1 MSSVKLDEQCAF
13 PRNWEKL
20 DENKRKN
27 KMLNNLR
34 RIIGDAGLMQLG
46 RRREWRVFREEVES
60 TRSQLD
66 DMIQLE
72 KPVEEVLATLDEKI
86 PYLRQLKADYMS
98 RPGLITSVRGTS
110 QKVSS
115 EDLATA
121 GQIASLYMGVY
132 NYAQSLGYD
141 IGTLEKLRLQ

>member
-1 MSSVKLDEQCAF
+1 
-13 PRNWEKL
+13 
-20 DENKRKN
+20 
-27 KMLNNLR
+27 MLGTLKQKVA
-34 RIIGDAGLMQLG
+34 DADLMQLG
-46 RRREWRVFREEVES
+46 RRREWRAFRDGVES
-60 TRSQLD
+60 ARSHLD
-66 DMIQLE
+66 ELIESGEPVEVVFEALE
-72 KPVEEVLATLDEKI
+72 KKV
-86 PYLRQLKADYMS
+86 PYLHRLKDKYMD
-98 RPGLITSVRGTS
+98 RPGLITSIRGTS